1 MTIVIVNEVPNSPNV
16 VGEFLGKRERFANEP
31 TAALTDGA
39 IEPFNQ
45 TGFATAFVDGFM
57 AFGRQNTGVD
67 LKEISEADG
76 SLAVSWR
83 Q

>member
-1 MTIVIVNEVPNSPNV
+1 MTIVVVDEVPNGTNV
-16 VGEFLGKRERFANEP
+16 VGKFLGKRERFANEA
-31 TAALTDGA
+31 TATLTDGA

-45 TGFATAFVDGFM
+45 TGFASAFIDGFV

-67 LKEISEADG
+67 LKEISEADCA
-76 SLAVSWR
+76 LAVFWW